1 MDNMDNKD
9 YRYDMVLDIME
20 HPEKYT
26 STHLKEILSDPETR
40 EIYNLLCKTDSAI
53 ESDKDVDVDAEWERF
68 AKAHNVRKRWP
79 FIRRG
84 SRAASIAIIVCT
96 SLAAIAAGI
105 AITVAVYKGND
116 SKPAVETTS
125 NSNTVSTVIPEEG
138 LAEPQ
143 DSIKAVTDPLMFED
157 SSLEDIMKAIS
168 ATYGVD
174 VTFNNKEAAGLHL
187 YYRLD
192 PSLTLDEVIS
202 QLNTFK
208 QINIRLNGTTLTID

>member
-9 YRYDMVLDIME
+9 YRYDIVLDIME

-26 STHLKEILSDPETR
+26 STQLEEILSDPETR
-40 EIYNLLCKTDSAI
+40 DIYNLLCKTDSSI
-53 ESDKDVDVDAEWERF
+53 ESDKTVDIDAEWERF
-68 AKAHNVRKRWP
+68 TKAHNVRKRWP

-105 AITVAVYKGND
+105 AITVTVNKGND

-143 DSIKAVTDPLMFED
+143 DSIKAVTEPVMFED

-168 ATYGVD
+168 ATYGVY
-174 VTFNNKEAAGLHL
+174 VTFTSKEVAALHL

-192 PSLTLDEVIS
+192 PSLSLDEVIS
-202 QLNTFK
+202 QLNTFE
-208 QINIRLNGTTLTID
+208 QINIYRNSNTLTID

>member
-9 YRYDMVLDIME
+9 YRYDIVLDIIE

-53 ESDKDVDVDAEWERF
+53 ESDKDVDVDAEWEKF
-68 AKAHNVRKRWP
+68 AKEHKVRKRRP
-79 FIRRG
+79 FVWRG

-96 SLAAIAAGI
+96 SIVAIAAGI
-105 AITVAVYKGND
+105 VITVAVKDNNP
-116 SKPAVETTS
+116 KPSVETTS
-125 NSNTVSTVIPEEG
+125 NSNTVSNVISEKVPP
-138 LAEPQ
+138 EPQ
-143 DSIKAVTDPLMFED
+143 DSLMAVTEPVMFED

-174 VTFNNKEAAGLHL
+174 VTFNNKEVAGLHL

-192 PSLTLDEVIS
+192 PSLPLDEVIS
-202 QLNTFK
+202 QLNTFE
-208 QINIRLNGTTLTID
+208 QINICMNGDTLTID